1 MTTLSTDRPA
11 TPDPVVHNGSLR
23 RIAGLAAPLVQSN
36 VVLLGAQVAVT
47 GVIGRMGDAALY
59 IRSVYAPVA
68 LLLLAVTTGLS
79 VTVQVVVARCV
90 GRGDERAVGANLGSA
105 ARIGVL
111 LAVVVGG
118 TLAGLSGVLAALVE
132 VPPAHAGAFRGFL
145 VAMAAANVLGILGE
159 LTAAVLRG
167 TGLGTPSAFLTG
179 CYVTLN
185 LVIVTV
191 FSGAGLMIV
200 PVASAV
206 AGAVELAFG
215 LLYLRRRG
223 IRPSGWRPDVPRL
236 LGPVGVPVGASYF
249 LLFAVN
255 LLLLR
260 IVAPAGETAVAGFS
274 IAYTV
279 QTFVIVP
286 AVGFGSAI
294 AVLTNQRLAAGQEA
308 MTVLRKGM
316 LLVAG
321 CYAVVTLAVVV
332 LGRSI
337 MGLLTTNPAIV
348 GEAARFMSVVG
359 PTFGCTALMI
369 ALVTV
374 LEQIG
379 HGPAAVTLNVSY
391 FAVVITVGEL
401 GVTGQDV
408 GPLYVTMAVA
418 ALGSLVTGLPTAWF
432 LASRKARV
440 S

>member
-1 MTTLSTDRPA
+1 MTAVSEHPA
-11 TPDPVVHNGSLR
+11 PPPVVHSGSFR
-23 RIAGLAAPLVQSN
+23 RIAGLAAPLVLSN

-90 GRGDERAVGANLGSA
+90 GRGDERSVGANLGSA

-111 LAVVVGG
+111 LALLVGG
-118 TLAGLSGVLAALVE
+118 VIVGLSGVLAALVE
-132 VPPAHAGAFRGFL
+132 VPPEHAGTFRAFL
-145 VAMAAANVLGILGE
+145 AAMAAANVLGILGE

-167 TGLGTPSAFLTG
+167 TGLGLPSALLTG

-185 LVIVTV
+185 LSIVIV

-200 PVASAV
+200 PVASAL
-206 AGAVELAFG
+206 AGAVELTAG
-215 LLYLRRRG
+215 ILLLGARG
-223 IRPSGWRPDVPRL
+223 IRPTGRRPDVLRL
-236 LGPVGVPVGASYF
+236 LGPVGVPVGASFF

-286 AVGFGSAI
+286 AVGFGSAT
-294 AVLTNQRLAAGQEA
+294 AVLMNQRLAAGQEA
-308 MTVLRKGM
+308 MTVLRRGT
-316 LLVAG
+316 LVVAG
-321 CYAVVTLAVVV
+321 CYACVTLAVVGF
-332 LGRSI
+332 GRPL
-337 MGLLTTNPAIV
+337 MGLLSPNRDIV
-348 GEAARFMSVVG
+348 EHATRFITVVG
-359 PTFGCTALMI
+359 PTFGATALMI

-379 HGPAAVTLNVSY
+379 HGPAAVALNVSY
-391 FAVVITVGEL
+391 FAVMIAVGEWV
-401 GVTGQDV
+401 VTGTDV
-408 GPLYVTMAVA
+408 HPLYVTMAVA
-418 ALGSLVTGLPTAWF
+418 ALASLVTGLPIAWS
-432 LASRKARV
+432 LAVRKARQP
-440 S
+440 

>member
-1 MTTLSTDRPA
+1 VTTLSERPA
-11 TPDPVVHNGSLR
+11 TPEIVHSGSFR
-23 RIAGLAAPLVQSN
+23 RIAGLAAPLVLSN

-90 GRGDERAVGANLGSA
+90 GRGDERAIGANLGSA

-111 LAVVVGG
+111 LAIVVGG
-118 TLAGLSGVLAALVE
+118 VITGLSGVLAALVE
-132 VPPAHAGAFRGFL
+132 VPPEHAGAFRGFL
-145 VAMAAANVLGILGE
+145 AAMAAANILGILGE

-167 TGLGTPSAFLTG
+167 TGLGLPSALLTG

-185 LVIVTV
+185 LALITV

-200 PVASAV
+200 PIGSAI
-206 AGAVELAFG
+206 AGAVELTLG
-215 LLYLRRRG
+215 VVYLRRHG
-223 IRPSGWRPDVPRL
+223 IRPTGRRPDVLRL

-249 LLFAVN
+249 VLFAVN

-274 IAYTV
+274 VAYTV

-294 AVLTNQRLAAGQEA
+294 AVLTNQRLAAGREA
-308 MTVLRKGM
+308 MTVLRRGM
-316 LLVAG
+316 LVVAG
-321 CYAVVTLAVVV
+321 CYAVITLAIVV
-332 LGRSI
+332 LGRPL
-337 MGLLTTNPAIV
+337 MGLLSTNPEIV
-348 GEAARFMSVVG
+348 DHGARFIAVVG
-359 PTFGCTALMI
+359 PTFGCTAVMI

-379 HGPAAVTLNVSY
+379 HGPAAVALNLSY
-391 FAVVITVGEL
+391 FAVVIAVGEIV
-401 GVTGQDV
+401 VTGTDID
-408 GPLYVTMAVA
+408 PLYVTMAVA
-418 ALGSLVTGLPTAWF
+418 ALGSLVTGLPIAWF